1 MNERIIKYPK
11 TPHIEGSKMQKGDED
26 LSKIPFS
33 KIKDKFLVIEEKVDG
48 ANVAVSF
55 SDSGKLLLQS
65 RGHFLTGG
73 AREKHYDLF
82 KIWANQRL
90 PMLYEI
96 LKSRYIMYGEWLYV
110 KHKIYYDSLPDYF
123 LEFDIFDKE
132 KGAFLSTDK
141 RHSLLKDTNI
151 SSVPVLASGKFN
163 KIEDILKHL
172 KNSQFVTI
180 NRLEN
185 LKNEIKKQGLDE
197 QKILEETD
205 LIDLAEGLYIKVEE
219 GDVVVD
225 RLKYVRSTF
234 TQPNV
239 ASQNEW
245 LKMKILV
252 NKLKVL

>member
-132 KGAFLSTDK
+132 KGEFLSTDK

-197 QKILEETD
+197 QKILAETD
-205 LIDLAEGLYIKVEE
+205 LIDLAEGLYIKVEQD
-219 GDVVVD
+219 DVVVD

-245 LKMKILV
+245 LKLKILP
-252 NKLKVL
+252 NKLYAP

>member
-1 MNERIIKYPK
+1 MNDRIIKYPK

-82 KIWANQRL
+82 KIWASQRL
-90 PMLYEI
+90 SMLYEI

-132 KGAFLSTDK
+132 KGEFLSTDK
-141 RHSLLKDTNI
+141 RQSLLKDANI

-197 QKILEETD
+197 QKILAETD

-219 GDVVVD
+219 DDVVVD

-245 LKMKILV
+245 LKMKILP
-252 NKLKVL
+252 NKLYAP